1 MMTQRKKTL
10 LSPQQVT
17 ALRGLRLPMQVV
29 SRLRKAGIYCE
40 AAVSIEYRQAT
51 KKYVLRG
58 RESGGATAQVGA
70 YCCFV
75 DPSGNAFSW
84 LERVSSVGRNGIH
97 AIVVEPE
104 LVRIH
109 ACRDEHTYALLI
121 TRHQLRAR
129 DDRKRPALENTIL
142 FHGVYG
148 TLALELWGKD
158 RQLSGPGLPVFH
170 TKGGERLLLPAGFE
184 QAVHKV
190 IAATNC
196 IGCSHSHL
204 AERPTPPGIAS
215 TESNDSFDVKRET
228 TAANGG
234 DPCPLN
240 E

>member
-1 MMTQRKKTL
+1 
-10 LSPQQVT
+10 
-17 ALRGLRLPMQVV
+17 MQVV
-29 SRLRKAGIYCE
+29 SRLRRAGIYCE

-58 RESGGATAQVGA
+58 RESGGATAQVGT

-84 LERVSSVGRNGIH
+84 LERVSSVGRHGIH

-109 ACRDEHTYALLI
+109 ACRDERTYALLI
-121 TRHQLRAR
+121 TRHQLQAQ

-158 RQLSGPGLPVFH
+158 RQLSGSALPVFH
-170 TKGGERLLLPAGFE
+170 TKSGERLLLPARFE

-204 AERPTPPGIAS
+204 AERPNLPGIAG
-215 TESNDSFDVKRET
+215 TKSNDQI
-228 TAANGG
+228 AAKQATNATNGG